1 MEVEVIRSARRRKT
15 VEARLVDGV
24 LEVRVPARMSRRDEE
39 QSVREMVDRF
49 ERKRRASLVDV
60 EARARSL
67 ARRHDLPQPTGVRW
81 VENQRTRW
89 GSCTPETGEIRVS
102 AVLAGYPRWV
112 LDYVLVH
119 ELAHLVEPNHSARFH
134 ELVHRYPKAERAE
147 GFLIAKGLGED
158 DADDQLL
165 GLTADDQADGLTVD
179 DPAVERGA
187 DEAPLATARPVAPVD
202 EPAPAQPSLF

>member
-15 VEARLVDGV
+15 VEARLVGGV

-60 EARARSL
+60 EARARLL
-67 ARRHDLPQPTGVRW
+67 ARRHDLPVPTGVRW

-102 AVLAGYPRWV
+102 VVLAGYPRWV

-119 ELAHLVEPNHSARFH
+119 ELAHLVEANHIARFH

-147 GFLIAKGLGED
+147 GFLIAKGLGDDEPVDGLD
-158 DADDQLL
+158 DA
-165 GLTADDQADGLTVD
+165 V
-179 DPAVERGA
+179 
-187 DEAPLATARPVAPVD
+187 VD
-202 EPAPAQPSLF
+202 EHPRPAPIERAPERAAADAPAQPSLF

>member
-1 MEVEVIRSARRRKT
+1 MAVEVIRSARRRKT
-15 VEARLVDGV
+15 VEARLGGGV

-49 ERKRRASLVDV
+49 ERKRCASLVDV
-60 EARARSL
+60 EARARLL
-67 ARRHDLPQPTGVRW
+67 ARRHDLPSPTGVRW

-102 AVLAGYPRWV
+102 VVLAGYPRWV

-119 ELAHLVEPNHSARFH
+119 ELAHLVEANHSARFH

-147 GFLIAKGLGED
+147 GFLIAKGLGDVEVVDGLD
-158 DADDQLL
+158 DAI
-165 GLTADDQADGLTVD
+165 
-179 DPAVERGA
+179 
-187 DEAPLATARPVAPVD
+187 VD
-202 EPAPAQPSLF
+202 EHAPPAPIERAPERATDDAPTQPSLF